1 MEVLC
6 MVKYLKFSWKEQN
19 NISRKSLIGISLD
32 QDTGYLKIRWL
43 DRSALPATEE
53 ILSYVKYYIENEM
66 GRLKEKYLPSH
77 IHRTVEKYGTSG
89 CFDIFIIEFPYKYD
103 EFEDFGY
110 VSGKIHVSM
119 YRRLNETIIYEGNV
133 WNFIILLERLLQI
146 LKADESFEITNLEVK
161 EFTPWGESLRKIR
174 NKQIE
179 QINENYE
186 YEKF

>member
-1 MEVLC
+1 MI
-6 MVKYLKFSWKEQN
+6 KYLKFSWKEN

-32 QDTGYLKIRWL
+32 QDTGFIKIRWL
-43 DRSALPATEE
+43 DRSALPVTENVVS
-53 ILSYVKYYIENEM
+53 LLKYIIENDL
-66 GRLKEKYLPSH
+66 GRLKEKYLPSSH
-77 IHRTVEKYGTSG
+77 SRIVERYGSSD
-89 CFDIFIIEFPYKYD
+89 CFDVIIIEFPYYD
-103 EFEDFGY
+103 FEDFGY
-110 VSGKIHVSM
+110 VAGKIHVSM

-133 WNFIILLERLLQI
+133 WNLIKLLERLQRLI
-146 LKADESFEITNLEVK
+146 KADESFEDITNLEVK

>member
-1 MEVLC
+1 

-77 IHRTVEKYGTSG
+77 SRIVERYGTSG
-89 CFDIFIIEFPYKYD
+89 CMDIIVIDFPYKYD

-119 YRRLNETIIYEGNV
+119 YKRLNETIIYEGNV
-133 WNFIILLERLLQI
+133 WNLIKLLERLI
-146 LKADESFEITNLEVK
+146 TIVRSNSDDFEDITNLEVK

-174 NKQIE
+174 KKQIE
-179 QINENYE
+179 QQINENYE

>member
-1 MEVLC
+1 MI
-6 MVKYLKFSWKEQN
+6 KYLKFSWKEN

-43 DRSALPATEE
+43 DRSALPATEDVVS
-53 ILSYVKYYIENEM
+53 LLKYIVENDL
-66 GRLKEKYLPSH
+66 GRLKEKYIPSH
-77 IHRTVEKYGTSG
+77 SRIVERYGSSG
-89 CFDIFIIEFPYKYD
+89 CYDIIIIDFPYYD
-103 EFEDFGY
+103 FEDFGY

-119 YRRLNETIIYEGNV
+119 YRRLNEAIIYEGNV
-133 WNFIILLERLLQI
+133 WNLIKLLERLQRLI
-146 LKADESFEITNLEVK
+146 KEADKESFEDITNLEVK

-179 QINENYE
+179 QQINEDNYE

>member
-1 MEVLC
+1 
-6 MVKYLKFSWKEQN
+6 MVKYLKFSWKEN

-43 DRSALPATEE
+43 DRSALPATEDVVS
-53 ILSYVKYYIENEM
+53 LLKYIVENDL
-66 GRLKEKYLPSH
+66 GRLKEKYIPSH
-77 IHRTVEKYGTSG
+77 SRIVERYGSSG
-89 CFDIFIIEFPYKYD
+89 CYDIIIIDFPYYD
-103 EFEDFGY
+103 FEDFGY

-119 YRRLNETIIYEGNV
+119 YRRLNEAIIYEGNV
-133 WNFIILLERLLQI
+133 WNLIKLLERLQRLI
-146 LKADESFEITNLEVK
+146 KEADKESFEDITNLEVK

-179 QINENYE
+179 QQINEDNYE

>member
-1 MEVLC
+1 
-6 MVKYLKFSWKEQN
+6 MVKYLQFSWKEN

-32 QDTGYLKIRWL
+32 QDTGYMKIRWL

-77 IHRTVEKYGTSG
+77 SRIVERYGTSG
-89 CFDIFIIEFPYKYD
+89 CMDIIVIDFPYKYLD

-119 YRRLNETIIYEGNV
+119 YKRLNETIIYEGNV
-133 WNFIILLERLLQI
+133 WNLIKLLERLQRLI
-146 LKADESFEITNLEVK
+146 KEADKESFEEITNLNVK
-161 EFTPWGESLRKIR
+161 EFTPWGESLRIKR
-174 NKQIE
+174 QQRIE
-179 QINENYE
+179 RINENYE

>member
-1 MEVLC
+1 MI
-6 MVKYLKFSWKEQN
+6 KYLKFSWKEN
-19 NISRKSLIGISLD
+19 NISRKSSLIGISFD
-32 QDTGYLKIRWL
+32 EDTGFIKIRWL
-43 DRSALPATEE
+43 DRSALPVTENVVS
-53 ILSYVKYYIENEM
+53 LLKYIIENDL
-66 GRLKEKYLPSH
+66 GRLKEKYLPSSH
-77 IHRTVEKYGTSG
+77 SRIVERYGSSD
-89 CFDIFIIEFPYKYD
+89 CFDVIIIEFPYYD
-103 EFEDFGY
+103 FEDFGY

-133 WNFIILLERLLQI
+133 WNLIKLLERLQRLI
-146 LKADESFEITNLEVK
+146 KADESFEDITNLEVK